1 MYRYVNVYAYTNLIH
16 SCVILAHDALLD
28 ALLGVR
34 LLGDV
39 RLLGV
44 RLLGVR
50 LLCVRLPCVRLLCV
64 RLLGVRAPPSNP
76 PETLDCAS

>member
-1 MYRYVNVYAYTNLIH
+1 M
-16 SCVILAHDALLD
+16 ILAHDVLLD

-50 LLCVRLPCVRLLCV
+50 
-64 RLLGVRAPPSNP
+64 APPSNP